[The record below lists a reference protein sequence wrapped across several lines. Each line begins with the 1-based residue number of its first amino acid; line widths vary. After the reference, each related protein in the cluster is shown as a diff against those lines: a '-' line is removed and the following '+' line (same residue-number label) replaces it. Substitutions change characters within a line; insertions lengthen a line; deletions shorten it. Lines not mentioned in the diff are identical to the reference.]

1 MSSNLQNSKVISE
14 HKKMKPKTTA
24 TTTTIKNRA

>member
-24 TTTTIKNRA
+24 TTTTKNRA